1 MIVVSLA
8 YTEHLLASN
17 IQRDTHKKHCAEV
30 GLSSNCKYL
39 MIKTMSYEVFNL
51 VEALCHSK
59 LCAAS
64 CLKTYFTDV
73 KQAEYLWVIVTYS
86 REYTGKRTG

>member
-1 MIVVSLA
+1 MVFVSLA

-17 IQRDTHKKHCAEV
+17 IQRDTHKKA
-30 GLSSNCKYL
+30 LRRSSMSSNSKYL
-39 MIKTMSYEVFNL
+39 MMKTMSYEVFNL

-59 LCAAS
+59 LYAVS

-73 KQAEYLWVIVTYS
+73 KKAEYLWVIVTYS
-86 REYTGKRTG
+86 REYAGKRTG